1 MKILE
6 EFIIR
11 HLKKSKIKVCKLKW
25 DRKNKEKNKK
35 YRERTKEHKK
45 KYNDKWRKNNKEK
58 QQIYSKNNKYRLSRY
73 HLEWSK
79 KNESKVKISQWK
91 RMGLIS
97 NDYDLL
103 FNKWKNTKN
112 CENCNMELTDGNLK
126 TSRCLD
132 HSHITGEYRNI
143 LCKSCNVKRGET
155 NI

>member
-11 HLKKSKIKVCKLKW
+11 HLKKSKKKVCKLKW
-25 DRKNKEKNKK
+25 DRKNKEKNKE
-35 YRERTKEHKK
+35 YREKNKDRKK
-45 KYNDKWRKNNKEK
+45 VYRDKNKENQKKSYLIWKERNK
-58 QQIYSKNNKYRLSRY
+58 QNVSSYHKEWSKNNKR
-73 HLEWSK
+73 
-79 KNESKVKISQWK
+79 KVKISQWK

-103 FNKWKNTKN
+103 FNKWENTKN
-112 CENCNMELTDGNLK
+112 CENCNVELTDGNLK

-132 HSHITGEYRNI
+132 HSHTTGEFRNI
-143 LCKSCNVKRGET
+143 LCKSCNVRRGET